1 MTTRDLVTVQTSAS
15 TQTGGGGHR
24 DHPSVRS
31 AQSLS
36 SKYTAGPT
44 AEAKSGVRK
53 NASLCVRSE
62 QVGVTV
68 ILVGVL

>member
-1 MTTRDLVTVQTSAS
+1 MTTRDLATVQTSAS
-15 TQTGGGGHR
+15 TQTGGGHR

-36 SKYTAGPT
+36 SKYTAT

>member
-1 MTTRDLVTVQTSAS
+1 MTRDTRDLATVQTSAS

-36 SKYTAGPT
+36 SKYTAGP
-44 AEAKSGVRK
+44 EAKSGVRK

-62 QVGVTV
+62 QVRV

>member
-1 MTTRDLVTVQTSAS
+1 MPTRDLATVQTSAS
-15 TQTGGGGHR
+15 TQTGGGHR

-36 SKYTAGPT
+36 SKYTAGPAT